1 MTKAQ
6 FHRISKVLADP
17 TRYQILSR
25 IAGQQELAC
34 SDLRCELTVTPATL
48 SHHIKELSSA
58 GLIET
63 RKTSKFIHMKLCKAM
78 WKDYLATL
86 AKL

>member
-1 MTKAQ
+1 VTKAQ

-25 IAGQQELAC
+25 IAGEDELAC
-34 SDLRCELTVTPATL
+34 SELRCKLTITPATL

-58 GLIET
+58 GLIDM
-63 RKTSKFIHMKLCKAM
+63 RKSSKFIHMRLRKAV

>member
-1 MTKAQ
+1 MTKTQ

-25 IAGQQELAC
+25 IAKQQELAC
-34 SDLRCELTVTPATL
+34 SDLRCTLTITPATL

-63 RKTSKFIHMKLCKAM
+63 RKTSKFIHMKLRKAI
-78 WKDYLATL
+78 WKDYVSTL
-86 AKL
+86 ARL

>member
-25 IAGQQELAC
+25 IAGEDEMAC
-34 SDLRCELTVTPATL
+34 RDLRCKLTVTPATL
-48 SHHIKELSSA
+48 SHHIRELSSA

-63 RKTSKFIHMKLCKAM
+63 RKTSKFIHMKLRKGI
-78 WKDYLATL
+78 WKEYLSTL